1 MTMSASPLQVVAN
14 ARLLFF
20 QPQHPGSREPVI
32 VARHV
37 LDVFIA
43 QQRLISN
50 NTNGPG
56 VDTGDILCEG
66 YICRAAVLDAKR
78 PYAWDFLDAS
88 QPWQGIGVRGIY
100 QPPDLTDP
108 DTGITTTPP
117 ATTCFAPCDGL
128 CWLGDLS
135 GLQSP
140 GLLPPQPRAEL
151 LGLSLLLVG
160 QAYGSGGIGALV
172 QPQLGEKVVLAL
184 KPNRVLVIS
193 PGDTLS
199 VIAERYG
206 TTVQTLR
213 KENPELATYETIVT
227 VVGDT
232 LNLLAGRHGTT
243 VDTLRNLNP
252 QLLRADG
259 HLVLEG
265 DTLAVLAELY
275 DTTRPTLREYNLP
288 DLDRYPGAE
297 QLPLGLVVNVP
308 AIRPSSELDP
318 GQDLVVPAIRPS
330 TLLPAGGWIR
340 LPKLRGVSVTDD
352 LWDVDPTLE
361 QPTPDPDPDPTSPLV
376 GFSSI
381 NL

>member
-14 ARLLFF
+14 ARCCSFN
-20 QPQHPGSREPVI
+20 PSTPVQG
-32 VARHV
+32 AGDRGAHV

-88 QPWQGIGVRGIY
+88 QPWQGIGVRGTY

-160 QAYGSGGIGALV
+160 QAYGSGGIGAL
-172 QPQLGEKVVLAL
+172 GA
-184 KPNRVLVIS
+184 
-193 PGDTLS
+193 
-199 VIAERYG
+199 
-206 TTVQTLR
+206 
-213 KENPELATYETIVT
+213 AT
-227 VVGDT
+227 
-232 LNLLAGRHGTT
+232 AGR
-243 VDTLRNLNP
+243 
-252 QLLRADG
+252 
-259 HLVLEG
+259 EG
-265 DTLAVLAELY
+265 
-275 DTTRPTLREYNLP
+275 
-288 DLDRYPGAE
+288 GAGA
-297 QLPLGLVVNVP
+297 QAQPACWSSVP
-308 AIRPSSELDP
+308 
-318 GQDLVVPAIRPS
+318 
-330 TLLPAGGWIR
+330 
-340 LPKLRGVSVTDD
+340 VTH
-352 LWDVDPTLE
+352 
-361 QPTPDPDPDPTSPLV
+361 
-376 GFSSI
+376 
-381 NL
+381 